1 MTLQVHLPSK
11 DCLNMRNT
19 LMEEIIIHIEKNVPN
34 EDDQLALIEPI
45 MDLVAAYFPCCDPPT
60 SRK

>member
-1 MTLQVHLPSK
+1 MALHVRLSDK
-11 DCLNMRNT
+11 DCLKMRNT

-34 EDDQLALIEPI
+34 EDDQMALIEPI
-45 MDLVAAYFPCCDPPT
+45 TDLVAAYFPCCDPP